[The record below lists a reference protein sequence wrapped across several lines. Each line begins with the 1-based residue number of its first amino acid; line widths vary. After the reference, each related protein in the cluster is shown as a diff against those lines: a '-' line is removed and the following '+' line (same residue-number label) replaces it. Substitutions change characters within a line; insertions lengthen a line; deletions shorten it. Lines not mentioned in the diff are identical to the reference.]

1 MRGKPNGGREKSG
14 RKGEREMLDGVKHS
28 HSFNMK
34 LSLWVKTV
42 LLLAFVV
49 IFLIPFFYMFG
60 SAFKTNAEISSYPPS
75 ILPGEIYTGNFN
87 TLNETAPFSTFFKNS
102 LKMAAVS
109 AVGVVVTSTLAGFI
123 FSKYKFRA
131 NKLLF
136 GLIFATSMIPF
147 EMYMVPLYINMVDL
161 GFGNTFVGIVSPYII
176 MSFGIF
182 FMRQICSQQIPDD
195 LLDAARIDG
204 CSEIQIFIKIVFPL
218 LKSAI
223 AALAILAFVEGWRSS
238 CGLAVFGCPDSDSIP
253 GVSASDHGEHSH
265 DWTERINNRRESMK
279 FSKEKTPF
287 GSVRQLGLLTGSLER
302 FIENMRRTYGLEPDR
317 TAVYPVGSS
326 AEECVRKLAYYNF
339 PEIELEIVEPVN
351 ATQEW
356 HDFIAKRGDCL
367 HHIQYNVDD
376 LDSVMKTMEKNGVR
390 LIERGH
396 SISDPRVEFL
406 FFDTIDSLGY
416 VTEIVNFREFE

>member
-1 MRGKPNGGREKSG
+1 
-14 RKGEREMLDGVKHS
+14 MLDGVKHS

-223 AALAILAFVEGWRSS
+223 AALAILAFVEGWNAFVWPLIMAQNNNLFTMEV
-238 CGLAVFGCPDSDSIP
+238 GLALFQTTFNVD
-253 GVSASDHGEHSH
+253 
-265 DWTERINNRRESMK
+265 
-279 FSKEKTPF
+279 
-287 GSVRQLGLLTGSLER
+287 LGAVAAGSLCSVAPILIV
-302 FIENMRRTYGLEPDR
+302 FLVFRRQIMESIAMTGLK
-317 TAVYPVGSS
+317 G
-326 AEECVRKLAYYNF
+326 
-339 PEIELEIVEPVN
+339 
-351 ATQEW
+351 
-356 HDFIAKRGDCL
+356 
-367 HHIQYNVDD
+367 
-376 LDSVMKTMEKNGVR
+376 
-390 LIERGH
+390 
-396 SISDPRVEFL
+396 
-406 FFDTIDSLGY
+406 
-416 VTEIVNFREFE
+416 